1 VARALQFQVG
11 FMKLIIGSPKFHICL
26 AWNRHRFTAPGTP
39 VQDTCLKSYSDSA
52 GQTLVDNAL
61 ARIHLAYPGLAKGA
75 RRIADYIVAQ
85 PGRIVQM
92 SVTEL
97 SEATDTSEGS
107 VINFCRRLG
116 LSGFQQLKLSLAQE
130 TVRPVQFIHEDLDRD
145 DDVDTVCRK
154 IFHAG
159 VQALHDTLS
168 VLDPHALSQA
178 VAIFRAAKR
187 IEIYGIGSAAPI
199 AEDAH
204 YRMLRIGLDAKVVI
218 DSHVQ
223 AISASRTDPDVAVLT
238 VSHSGATHETVT
250 STRLAKAA
258 GAKTV
263 VITNF
268 ARSPI
273 QSYADVVL
281 FTMARETLF
290 RTEAMT
296 SRIAQLCVVDALIA
310 ALALADYER
319 STTTLKQTFETLS
332 IKRF

>member
-1 VARALQFQVG
+1 MPKQPKPSDLPQRDLSHSHASITNILGRITVAYAN
-11 FMKLIIGSPKFHICL
+11 MP
-26 AWNRHRFTAPGTP
+26 
-39 VQDTCLKSYSDSA
+39 
-52 GQTLVDNAL
+52 
-61 ARIHLAYPGLAKGA
+61 KGA
-75 RRIADYIVAQ
+75 KRIADFVREQ
-85 PGRIVQM
+85 PHRIISL

-97 SEATDTSEGS
+97 SDAIGVSEGS
-107 VINFCRRLG
+107 IIKFCQNLG

-130 TVRPVQFIHEDLDRD
+130 SVQPVQFIHEDLNRD
-145 DDVDTVCRK
+145 DDTDTVCRK
-154 IFHAG
+154 IFHSG
-159 VQALHDTLS
+159 IQALSDTLS
-168 VLDPHALSQA
+168 VLDADTLDQA
-178 VAIFRAAKR
+178 VQIFRKAER

-204 YRMLRIGLDAKVVI
+204 YRMLRIGLNAKVVI

-223 AISASRTDPDVAVLT
+223 AISASLTDSRVAILT

-268 ARSPI
+268 AKSPI

-310 ALALADYER
+310 ALALADYEQ

>member
-1 VARALQFQVG
+1 MKALADG
-11 FMKLIIGSPKFHICL
+11 
-26 AWNRHRFTAPGTP
+26 REP
-39 VQDTCLKSYSDSA
+39 VE
-52 GQTLVDNAL
+52 NAL
-61 ARIHLAYPGLAKGA
+61 TRIRVAYPSLARGA
-75 RRIADYIVAQ
+75 RRIADYISEQ
-85 PGRIVQM
+85 PQRIVAM
-92 SVTEL
+92 SITEL
-97 SEATDTSEGS
+97 SDAIGASEGS

-130 TVRPVQFIHEDLDRD
+130 TVRPVQFIHEDLERD
-145 DDVDTVCRK
+145 DDADTVCRK
-154 IFHAG
+154 IFHSG
-159 VQALHDTLS
+159 IQALRDSLS
-168 VLDPHALSQA
+168 VLNPKDLSRA
-178 VAIFRAAKR
+178 VDIFRAAKR

-223 AISASRTDPDVAVLT
+223 AISASRTGPDVAVLT
-238 VSHSGATHETVT
+238 VTHSGATHETVAA
-250 STRLAKAA
+250 TRLAREA
-258 GAKTV
+258 GARTV

-273 QSYADVVL
+273 QAFAEVVL

-310 ALALADYER
+310 ALALADYDR
-319 STTTLKQTFETLS
+319 STNTLKQTFETLS